1 MSLTLLQKAL
11 VFLEEQKKDLVSMY
25 ASMEGDLP
33 NISDEAAKNILTV
46 YQIERG
52 EKLIELTELIDQIKK
67 DS

>member
-25 ASMEGDLP
+25 ASMEGYLP

-52 EKLIELTELIDQIKK
+52 EKLIKLTELIDQIKK

>member
-25 ASMEGDLP
+25 ASMEGYLP

>member
-25 ASMEGDLP
+25 ARMEGHLP
-33 NISDEAAKNILTV
+33 NISDETAKNILTV